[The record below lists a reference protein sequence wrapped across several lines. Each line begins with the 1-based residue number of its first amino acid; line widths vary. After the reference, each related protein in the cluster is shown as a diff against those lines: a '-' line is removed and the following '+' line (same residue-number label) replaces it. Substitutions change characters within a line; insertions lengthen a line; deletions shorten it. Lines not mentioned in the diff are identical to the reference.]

1 MATTFI
7 KIASATVGS
16 GGVASVTFSSIP
28 STYTDLCIKMSART
42 GTGGEWG
49 TLNAQF
55 NSSTT
60 TYSGIQLFGTGS
72 TAGTS
77 SSASW
82 GTNLIIVGRPTGA
95 GATAN
100 TFGNSEFYIPN
111 YAGSN
116 YKSISSDGVTE
127 NNGTAAL
134 AAFVAGLW
142 SNTAAI
148 TSIKI
153 FDSDT
158 SGDIKEYSTFT
169 LYGIKNS

>member
-1 MATTFI
+1 MPNTFI
-7 KIASATVGS
+7 KIASVTVGS
-16 GGVASVTFSSIP
+16 GGAASVTFSSIP

-42 GTGGEWG
+42 GTGFEWG

-55 NSSTT
+55 NGSTSG
-60 TYSGIQLFGTGS
+60 YSGRQLQGTGS
-72 TAGTS
+72 AAAS
-77 SSASW
+77 SSSGSW
-82 GTNLIIVGRPTGA
+82 GTNLIIIGRPTGA
-95 GATAN
+95 NATTN
-100 TFGNSEFYIPN
+100 TFGNSECYIPN

-116 YKSISSDGVTE
+116 DKSLSSDGVSE
-127 NNGTAAL
+127 NNGTAAF
-134 AAFVAGLW
+134 AALLAGLW
-142 SNTAAI
+142 SNSAAI